1 MVDSIIQEQ
10 LKKGEIEKL
19 RAFTDKLVQFEINV
33 MYGSVN
39 ISLQSHEKK
48 DSFIFTKIYKANDKT
63 QYETL
68 NNTKDPKS
76 DDFYYMSF
84 TRIII
89 KAEEDTEF
97 SFGLISDK
105 DETKRGNRVRYGN
118 PEYVTL

>member
-1 MVDSIIQEQ
+1 MRV
-10 LKKGEIEKL
+10 
-19 RAFTDKLVQFEINV
+19 FTDKLVQFEINV

-39 ISLQSHEKK
+39 ISLQSQDNK
-48 DSFIFTKIYKANDKT
+48 DSFIFTKIYKASEKT

-76 DDFYYMSF
+76 DDLYFVSF
-84 TRIII
+84 TRVII

-105 DETKRGNRVRYGN
+105 DKTKRGNRIRYGN